1 MMKMSLKTWIVCL
14 QFCFTVV
21 STLQAADKFVSFI
34 REEGTL
40 ELVTSQQRSFS
51 ILCADEE
58 HKGVLTAVHNLQE
71 DFYNENRDV
80 IDRLM
85 ADQEKIAAFMRD
97 NQEETLKIV
106 AQELDLDEQA
116 VKDMYACYDFSLDVS
131 DEDRAGFQK
140 TADFML
146 ESGMIEEPFDVN
158 TLFFQ

>member
-1 MMKMSLKTWIVCL
+1 MSIPDAKAGLDGGSVDVALIAGATAY
-14 QFCFTVV
+14 
-21 STLQAADKFVSFI
+21 QAQQQGYHMVADG
-34 REEGTL
+34 EGL
-40 ELVTSQQRSFS
+40 
-51 ILCADEE
+51 IKAII
-58 HKGVLTAVHNLQE
+58 AVAVRE